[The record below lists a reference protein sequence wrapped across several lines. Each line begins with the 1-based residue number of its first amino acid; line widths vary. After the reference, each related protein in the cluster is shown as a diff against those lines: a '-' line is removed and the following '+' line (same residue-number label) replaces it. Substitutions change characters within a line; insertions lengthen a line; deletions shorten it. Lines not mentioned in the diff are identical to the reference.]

1 MECAWDP
8 VLLRLGEQLPPEL
21 LQVIQNG
28 SNERY
33 LEAITKASLDPRY
46 TYTLLARCT
55 DLFPHICASLRNHGS
70 FASCLATLGRVVPHA
85 PYLATFAI
93 RLLETET
100 YALNSSSDEDEDLRY
115 LLGLFRLLR
124 FNARIFRK
132 FARSHELA
140 KWLGRTS
147 RPATYLIIRILQID
161 LEAADHWLE
170 STIKRYLGEDTPD
183 GNIDGLWDEKIIDY
197 RFLSLWEQDRYEHVR
212 NAMSEAKQTL
222 SSAQASPGSV
232 RKLPRECFHASTSLL
247 AGVLL
252 PREDENYTPEADQ
265 LIETETVGSNLVSVA
280 NALKSTSPTLLLGL
294 AGSGKSLL
302 VRHVAR
308 SLGKLDKMVTLHL
321 NEQSDAKLLL
331 GVYTTGDTPGSF
343 LWKPGVLTTAIQE
356 GRWVLI
362 EDLDRAPNE
371 VLGTLLPIIE
381 KRQLLIPNRKET
393 IFAAEGFRIIA
404 TVRTA
409 VNHRGEETKPL
420 THMVGY
426 RHWNPISIN
435 MPAAPE
441 QATIAR
447 SLFPKLEKLMPQ
459 FIAVYERLI
468 AARQSSMGQSKTG
481 VARSITPR
489 DLLKW
494 CRRVALLMDGRSSF
508 TSHDEDAIYLEAL
521 DCFVGALPN
530 DTVRANLAGIVAEEL
545 RIDPQRRD
553 YLISAREVQYEAD
566 KAKIVVGRYS
576 LPKSRVGK
584 VAESSFSTNPHTTR
598 MLERVTSAVLNHE
611 PLLLV
616 GETGVGKT
624 TAVQHLA
631 NHLGKK
637 LVPFN
642 LSQQSEA
649 GDLLGGFKPVNAR
662 TLMVPM
668 KDEFDDL
675 FTEGFSSSK
684 NKQFLELLGKQ
695 MTKSNWK
702 AVCKLFRQAL
712 SMVDQQRAVSPSRQG
727 EAPAKKRKID
737 SKRPINFSRWDTFAQ
752 QVENIERKLSSGS
765 DAFAF
770 TFVEGNIVKALRN
783 GDWVLLDEIN
793 LASPDTLE
801 SIADL
806 LDPQSPSLLL
816 TEAGNIE
823 RVEAH
828 SDFRVFAAMNPATD
842 VGKKDLPPG
851 IRSRFTELYVESPDK
866 DLKSLQSIV
875 RAYLRQEAVSD
886 AAVASDV
893 SHLYQKIIALADQNK
908 LVDGAGQRPHFSLRT
923 LTRTLSYAKN
933 IQQLCSLRRALYEG
947 FHMSFMTFLDAE
959 SASLVQP
966 FIEQY
971 LFGKRINVKAEL
983 KKALRKPND
992 GLSHVQGYPGSK
1004 HWIRQGKEPLQ
1015 EQSQYIITPFVQSN
1029 LENLVRAASTRQFPV
1044 LIQGPTSSGKTSM
1057 IEYLAKRTGH
1067 VFTRI
1072 NNHEHTDL
1080 QEYLGTYISGTDGRL
1095 QFQEGVLVKALR
1107 EGHWIVLDELN
1118 LAPTDVLE
1126 ALNRLLDD
1134 NRELLVPETQE
1145 VIRPHPD
1152 FMLFATQNP
1161 AGLYGGRKTLSRAFR
1176 NRFLELHFDDIPVNE
1191 LQEILH
1197 RRTQLPESRCK
1208 RVVTV
1213 YRELSVLRQEN
1224 RLFEQKS
1231 FATLRDLFRWALRPN
1246 DTIEQLAANG
1256 FMLLCERV
1264 RKPEER
1270 LALKAVI
1277 EKVMSDKGPRVRID
1291 EDVLYAESSS
1301 EIQQHRQDANDRS
1314 VVWTR
1319 AMRRLYVLV
1328 SRAIANNE
1336 PVLLVGET
1344 GCGKTTVC
1352 QMLADALKK
1361 ELHTVN
1367 AHQNT
1372 ETSDLIGSQ
1381 RPVRNRAAI
1390 EADLR
1395 QKLIASPALETLTDP
1410 QTQPTDILLK
1420 EYDSAVNSLE
1430 KDQKASWLQLP
1441 GHANI
1446 IAAQVRFKALFEWV
1460 DGSLV
1465 NAMKTGDFFLLDE
1478 ISLADDSVL
1487 ERINSVLESQRAIM
1501 LAEKGS
1507 LDSFVTAS
1515 LGFQFFATMN
1525 PGGDYGKREL
1535 SPALRNRFTE
1545 IWVPS
1550 LSDMDDVLQIVQA
1563 KLVQDA
1569 HSFASSMVAFAAWFK
1584 SRFDT
1589 SASSSVSI
1597 RDTLAWVE
1605 FVNAFAQQNVT
1616 AAVVHGAAMVYID
1629 TLGANPAG
1637 LMSINVQGIEY
1648 ERAACIDELGRL
1660 LEVDAKAI
1668 YGQSFEAATTDDA
1681 FAIGPFTIP
1690 RTQNAISTSVGF
1702 TFEPPTTRLNA
1713 MRVLRAL
1720 QVRKPIL
1727 LEGSPG
1733 VGKTAIVT
1741 AIAAAAGMP
1750 LTRINLSDQTDLLD
1764 LFGSDAPVE
1773 GAQTGTFVWRDAPFL
1788 RAMKN
1793 GDWVLLDEM
1802 NLASQSVL
1810 EGLNACLDHRG
1821 EVFVPELGQ
1830 TFSRHPNFR
1839 LFAAQ
1844 NPHHQGGG
1852 RKGLPSSFVNRFT
1865 VVYADSFKSEDLM
1878 MICQRTFPGLPVD
1891 YIEKTVSFVTKLN
1904 GEVAE
1909 RRSFGSS
1916 GGPWE
1921 FNLRDIAR
1929 WLGLASADEALLRAG
1944 TPRDFAIMLCTQRF
1958 RTANDRSC
1966 VSDLFD
1972 TVFDPSIAAADLFS
1986 GVTTQTLQVGL
1997 AMLPRS
2003 EEWSAAGSLPQDH
2016 TGSFPSNLRALQS
2029 MMLAVQRGWPVV
2041 LAGPPGVGKTTM
2053 IERLAACTGADV
2065 VTLGMSSETDALDL
2079 IGGYEQFDPNRQ
2091 LAQASIAVR
2100 AQLEALS
2107 KTGIA
2112 HGTLEAALNQLDSLQ
2127 QLRTSP
2133 SGTAWLTKLDQ
2144 ALPPG
2149 AKSSLGPLLESLKNT
2164 NQSID
2169 KARFEWIDGPLI
2181 EALHQGKWLV
2191 LDNANLC
2198 SPSVLDRLN
2207 SLLEPNGSLI
2217 VNEHCDKDGA
2227 PRVNQPHPNFRI
2239 FLTVDP
2245 RLGELSRAMRNR
2257 AVELYLDPTSFEVG
2271 SSTDGLFV
2279 ESAMARFSAIKA
2291 AGLAQLKLN
2300 NASAVHVAADHF
2312 ALDDRV
2318 LAPRLLRQLNSGLLQ
2333 STAQETAAL
2342 AFEDHILP
2350 ESHLRA
2356 FYNEIS
2362 SQTQVPADF
2371 ACVQTLHPLNNQP
2384 LVQQSHQSLSRTM
2397 TLAAQHDL
2405 GTELHAVAKALST
2418 LKADRKVSERLTR
2431 FWRSV
2436 RQHVKGAGGNTSQW
2450 VHVEKMIQSIQR
2462 LVQEVTTASADTL
2475 IEIKTTLRGL
2485 LAFVG
2490 ALLGVLTSDSLDLAS
2505 FTACVLVGQAMIAQ
2519 GNSLKGGAHLGQ
2531 LQTTIS
2537 DLMPK
2542 SNGNGNTG
2550 NGFVSLW
2557 KTLKPTMPTTMD
2569 ELRALLDFES
2579 VVARFDRM
2587 LSTSRLPL
2595 QRLVELRIAF
2605 QQAFSIGVTAA
2616 SDLKSLADKLIAS
2629 TPEINDEVDHEEA
2642 LRSMP
2647 HFVRSFEFICQQF
2660 AVLSLDMPCL
2670 AQRDAVQLE
2679 LLALRKT
2686 VHGLYG
2692 DRSHSAQRK
2701 LRLLGLSVPGEK
2713 QLSEEDTGPHDTC
2726 QSVLHRLKAVDE
2738 VSLQRMS
2745 LFEEE
2750 SRALGRVVASK
2761 AQLLQADTLP
2771 ALDHCLE
2778 DLARTVLQSLV
2789 NDNGA
2794 STHQGHA
2801 RVLLQALE
2809 GNTDAQQLHLSKIE
2823 ATERSAM
2830 MLLQNVVQ
2838 YLRASPGDPTQA
2850 ARAWASFAIASL
2862 DIFVPA
2868 LAFDPVQ
2875 EAGFRRTVYFKAK
2888 NGLQSTLAA
2897 LKAFREAWTG
2907 GQDSLRAR
2915 LIEEDLAALGSKPT
2929 EVAICRPEVSELS
2942 QLFGE
2947 LQALMRSL
2955 QSLNASVGVNLDF
2968 SAWDNIL
2975 VARTRLSTQYRAYA
2989 DLTSPVV
2996 GFIDCLAVARRL
3008 AQRAEQE
3015 QLQSLSISSAS
3026 VTPFVGATLGDFLSE
3041 TTFIDLQRASTS
3053 RGERLFWL
3061 SALAM
3066 RCHVIPASQSSLGLR
3081 SAVANTFR
3089 SFYEAWKVELSREQR
3104 HAAAKSSLFK
3114 YRGGD
3119 DDQDEVDQQELN
3131 ELFPDHE
3138 TTQIKSREHDI
3149 QDLAPRMAELYHAI
3163 HSEQQPEVN
3172 GFLPLLKEWAA
3183 SSGDFSQSDKI
3194 PAVLCALQELSA
3206 KLFSNQTPS
3215 RTANIY
3221 KDANIAQSRSLVAL
3235 IQKIQ
3240 ARFNFIHNTW
3250 PEHATPIEV
3259 LRGCDDILSLGHAEP
3274 LARYLPSIEKLHAT
3288 INEWQKVASTEFS
3301 ANNLLE
3307 ETTSLI
3313 IAWRQLELSTWAGM
3327 FSVEDE
3333 NCKASAASWWYIAYE
3348 TIIGASEELQG
3359 KTDEVQKFS
3368 YQLVETL
3375 GGFLANCGLG
3385 EYSIRLSMLSDF
3397 EAALA
3402 TQDETSI
3409 VRGALSSLISFYSRF
3424 QPAVTEHL
3432 AKKRAELEKAI
3443 KNVIQVA
3450 SWKDRNIE
3458 TLKNSAKASHKKL
3471 FRTVKKY
3478 RQLLAE
3484 PVGPLLQAEFPK
3496 ANISSGDGTL
3506 AQLLPSIGVEATAN
3520 LATDSLL
3527 ATHLPKLQQNIQEI
3541 QSKATSLRTP
3551 AAAASK
3557 IQKFLQDLDEES
3569 NELRKATPST
3579 ATEENKTLVQ
3589 HLKTRKR
3596 RLLADVLRDVRL
3608 MGFQTNISEDVLAQ
3622 QSTLHAVLA
3631 KSAPLAEA
3639 KADEEFHRFL
3649 YVMES
3654 VRENAVKHSEDLTPA
3669 EIARSKTL
3677 LENMLQVSVE
3687 QRQSLQRHLKGFGTL
3702 KAALEQVAALANSK
3716 TPAVRPGI
3724 ERPPVALKTE
3734 VTAVRSALQTA
3745 VHCVGIQ
3752 AELSGSAFSFVT
3764 DALAQEAGRLDS
3776 IEAELVKLPST
3787 PAYIDNAKV
3796 RDLEAK
3802 FVSSKEMAQK
3812 VATESVQ
3819 RHPELEPV
3827 LNQLLK
3833 WLQHSSVSKD
3843 QANGVSAAIEETWLR
3858 NFADLLKQT
3867 GEHVKS
3873 LDANDSS
3880 VKDKKA
3886 WLLAEQNSI
3895 NSVIES
3901 LATGQVSV
3909 DLQLALGRLHVDVRS
3924 DDKLAQV
3931 AASARETYPIL
3942 QAYAEITGRLVSE
3955 MCDLHTMTCKMAH
3968 RLALSFVQLA
3978 KEGFCQPPEK
3988 AQGDEK
3994 ESGQVE
4000 SGTGLGDG
4008 EGAEDISK
4016 DVGDDEDLG
4025 ELAQDANSKEKEE
4038 ETQAEK
4044 DAVDMA
4050 DEELEGE
4057 LDESADADD
4066 EEGDEDGQEDTEV
4079 DEEAG
4084 KVDEKDGATDEKTW
4098 DDGKT
4103 DEAEKEAEKGKGT
4116 KSEDVSAAQEGAQEE
4131 DGQQPED
4138 GEQGDDEA
4146 EAEAGAEAE
4155 DEGEVQAPE
4164 QTDPHLQEEQNLDL
4178 PEDMN
4183 MDGGKAEDEDM
4194 ESGDDLGDD
4203 LSEAGAEADADAAP
4217 PDDKDIEMQ
4226 DGEEENEGEENGEA
4240 VDMDKEDDDQAA
4252 EQDGEDANSDVN
4264 MLDMP
4269 DVDNEP
4275 DDGLT
4280 TADAGQGNEED
4291 KAAKPSGALSNEQEM
4306 QDENDAEQDN
4316 GQSGTAEGQK
4326 RSQQNDA
4333 SGQVEVGA
4341 DDQETRPFQ
4350 QLGDLLKQWYEQ
4362 HRDIEAAK
4370 EDNEADPETDQQ
4382 MDMQD
4387 AHFEHT
4393 QDADAEMQAIGA
4405 ASADQSRALD
4415 NQNAVPIDNE
4425 EPEQTEKLDNAEQ
4438 PAPED
4443 QLEDDN
4449 METGGATDRGT
4460 EAASKPD
4467 KALIGA
4473 PNNND
4478 VDIEDVPREESPQ
4491 TDMEDVDEQLTNTHL
4506 TLEQPHLMSMEDA
4519 RQLWTE
4525 HESRTRNMAVVLT
4538 EHLRLILQPTQAT
4551 KMRGDF
4557 RTGKRLNIK
4566 KIIPYIASSYKRDK
4580 IWMRRSIPSK
4590 RSYQIMLA
4598 IDDSESMNESERKGL
4613 AFDTL
4618 ALVAKAMSM
4627 LEVGEL
4633 CIIGFGETINVNHD
4647 FSAPFTS
4654 EAGAEVFKHFS
4665 FSQTK
4670 TDVRRLL
4677 EKSIDLFRTARLKA
4691 TGSASDLWQLQL
4703 IISDGLCEDHPSIR
4717 QLVRQAHEEQI
4728 MVVFIVVDATA
4739 QETAAVGPKQSIVDL
4754 QRVEFTKDAAGEPQI
4769 NMIKYLDTFPFK
4781 YYLIVRDV
4789 VELPGV
4795 LAGALRQWFA
4805 EVVES
4810 GG

>member
-1 MECAWDP
+1 MECVWDAS
-8 VLLRLGEQLPPEL
+8 LLRLGEQLPPEL
-21 LQVIQNG
+21 LQIIQNG

-33 LEAITKASLDPRY
+33 LEAITEASLDPRY
-46 TYTLLARCT
+46 TYTLLVHCA
-55 DLFPHICASLRNHGS
+55 DLFPHICASLRIQGS
-70 FASCLATLGRVVPHA
+70 FAACLATLGRVVPHA
-85 PYLATFAI
+85 SHLATFAI
-93 RLLETET
+93 RLLENET
-100 YALNSSSDEDEDLRY
+100 YALNSSSDDDDDLQY
-115 LLGLFRLLR
+115 LLGLLRLLR

-132 FARSHELA
+132 FVRSHELVT
-140 KWLGRTS
+140 WLGRTS

-170 STIKRYLGEDTPD
+170 STIKRYLGEDTSD
-183 GNIDGLWDEKIIDY
+183 GHIDGTWDEQIIDY
-197 RFLSLWEQDRYEHVR
+197 RFLSLWEQDRYENVH
-212 NAMSEAKQTL
+212 NAMAEVRQ
-222 SSAQASPGSV
+222 SSSGSNPSLGSIRNILRDV
-232 RKLPRECFHASTSLL
+232 FHPSTSLL

-252 PREDENYTPEADQ
+252 PRVDERQTPGPGQ
-265 LIETETVGSNLVSVA
+265 LVETDTVRSNLASVA
-280 NALKSTSPTLLLGL
+280 TALKSTSPTLLLGL

-302 VRHVAR
+302 IQHVAR
-308 SLGKLDKMVTLHL
+308 ALGKLDKMVTLHL

-343 LWKPGVLTTAIQE
+343 IWKPGVLTTAIQE
-356 GRWVLI
+356 GRWVFI

-393 IFAAEGFRIIA
+393 VFAAEGFRIIA
-404 TVRTA
+404 TVRTT

-435 MPAAPE
+435 MPTVVE

-447 SLFPKLEKLMPQ
+447 SLFPKLERLMPQ
-459 FIAVYERLI
+459 FIAVYERLS
-468 AARQSSMGQSKTG
+468 AARQTSMAQSKTG
-481 VARSITPR
+481 VARAITPR

-494 CRRVALLMDGRSSF
+494 CRRVSLLLDGRSSF

-521 DCFVGALPN
+521 DCFVGALPS
-530 DTVRANLAGIVAEEL
+530 DSLRTDLAGIAAEEL

-553 YLISAREVQYEAD
+553 YLLSAREVQYEAD
-566 KAKIVVGRYS
+566 KAKIVIGRYS

-598 MLERVTSAVLNHE
+598 MLERVTSAVLNRE

-695 MTKSNWK
+695 MARSNWK
-702 AVCKLFRQAL
+702 SVCKLFRQAL
-712 SMVDQQRAVSPSRQG
+712 GMVDQQRAVSPSRQG

-737 SKRPINFSRWDTFAQ
+737 SKRPINFTRWDAFAQ
-752 QVENIERKLSSGS
+752 QLENIERKLSSGS

-783 GDWVLLDEIN
+783 GDWALLDEIN

-828 SDFRVFAAMNPATD
+828 PEFRVFAAMNPATD

-886 AAVASDV
+886 AAIASDV
-893 SHLYQKIIALADQNK
+893 SHLYQKIIALAEQNK

-933 IQQLCSLRRALYEG
+933 IQQMCSLRRALYEG
-947 FHMSFMTFLDAE
+947 FHMSFMTFLDTE

-966 FIEQY
+966 LIEQH
-971 LFGKRINVKAEL
+971 LFGKRVNVRAEL
-983 KKALRKPND
+983 QKGLRKPSD
-992 GLSHVQGYPGSK
+992 GRSHAQGYPGSK
-1004 HWIRQGKEPLQ
+1004 HWIRQGKEALQ
-1015 EQSQYIITPFVQSN
+1015 EQSHYIITPFVQSN

-1080 QEYLGTYISGTDGRL
+1080 QEYLGTYVSGTDGRL

-1145 VIRPHPD
+1145 VIRPHSD

-1208 RVVTV
+1208 RIVTV

-1270 LALKAVI
+1270 FALKSVI
-1277 EKVMSDKGPRVRID
+1277 EKVMSEKGPRVRLD
-1291 EDVLYAESSS
+1291 EDVLYAQNSS
-1301 EIQQHRQDANDRS
+1301 EIQQHRQEANDRS

-1352 QMLADALKK
+1352 QMLSDALKK
-1361 ELHTVN
+1361 DLHTVN
-1367 AHQNT
+1367 AYQNT

-1390 EADLR
+1390 EAELR
-1395 QKLIASPALETLTDP
+1395 QKLLASPALTTLSDS
-1410 QTQPTDILLK
+1410 QSQPTDTLLK
-1420 EYDSAVNSLE
+1420 EYESAVTGLDKDE
-1430 KDQKASWLQLP
+1430 KAAWLQSP
-1441 GHANI
+1441 GHADI
-1446 IAAQVRFKALFEWV
+1446 TAAQVRFKALFEWV

-1487 ERINSVLESQRAIM
+1487 ERINSVLESQRTIM

-1507 LDSFVTAS
+1507 LDSFVSAS
-1515 LGFQFFATMN
+1515 PGFQLFATMN

-1550 LSDMDDVLQIVQA
+1550 LSDMDDVLQIVRA

-1569 HSFASSMVAFAAWFK
+1569 HTFASSMVAFAAWFK

-1605 FVNAFAQQNVT
+1605 FVNAFAQQDVT

-1637 LMSINVQGIEY
+1637 LMSINIQGIQH
-1648 ERAACIDELGRL
+1648 ERAACVDELCRL
-1660 LEVDAKAI
+1660 SKVDAKAI
-1668 YGQSFEAATTDDA
+1668 YSQSFEAVTTGQA
-1681 FAIGPFTIP
+1681 FAIGPFKVP
-1690 RTQNAISTSVGF
+1690 RTQNATATSVGF
-1702 TFEPPTTRLNA
+1702 TFEPPTTRSNA

-1720 QVRKPIL
+1720 QLRKPIL

-1733 VGKTAIVT
+1733 VGKTALVT
-1741 AIAAAAGMP
+1741 AVAGAAGMP

-1793 GDWVLLDEM
+1793 GEWVLLDEM

-1830 TFSRHPNFR
+1830 TFARHPNFR

-1865 VVYADSFKSEDLM
+1865 VVYADSFKKEDLM
-1878 MICQRTFPGLPVD
+1878 LISRRIFPGLRVD
-1891 YIEKTVSFVTKLN
+1891 YIAKTVSFVTKLN
-1904 GEVAE
+1904 EEVAE
-1909 RRSFGSS
+1909 QRRFGST

-1929 WLGLASADEALLRAG
+1929 WLDLASARETLLRAG
-1944 TPRDFAIMLCTQRF
+1944 TPRDFATMLCGQRF
-1958 RTANDRSC
+1958 RSVKDRSC
-1966 VSDLFD
+1966 VTTLFGSI
-1972 TVFDPSIAAADLFS
+1972 FDESTAVADLFC

-1997 AMLPRS
+1997 ALLPRG
-2003 EEWSAAGSLPQDH
+2003 EHWSATGSLPQDYSGRAPKH
-2016 TGSFPSNLRALQS
+2016 WRALQS
-2029 MMLAVQRGWPVV
+2029 MMLSIQRGWPVV

-2053 IERLAACTGADV
+2053 IAHLAACTGADV

-2091 LAQASIAVR
+2091 STQAYIAVR
-2100 AQLEALS
+2100 ARLEALS
-2107 KTGIA
+2107 KTCIA
-2112 HGTLEAALNQLDSLQ
+2112 QGSLEAALSQLDSLQ
-2127 QLRTSP
+2127 QLKSSP
-2133 SGTAWLTKLDQ
+2133 RGTAWLGKIDQ
-2144 ALPPG
+2144 SLPPETM
-2149 AKSSLGPLLESLKNT
+2149 SSLGPLLEVLQRG

-2181 EALHQGKWLV
+2181 DALRQGKWLV

-2217 VNEHCDKDGA
+2217 VNEHCGEDGA
-2227 PRVNQPHPNFRI
+2227 PRVIQPHANFRI

-2257 AVELYLDPTSFEVG
+2257 AVELYLDPTSPEVD

-2279 ESAMARFSAIKA
+2279 ESAMARLSALSA
-2291 AGLAQLKLN
+2291 AGLAQRKLSKD
-2300 NASAVHVAADHF
+2300 SAARIAADHF

-2318 LAPRLLRQLNSGLLQ
+2318 LTTRLLRQLNSGLLQ
-2333 STAQETAAL
+2333 SPAQETMAL
-2342 AFEDHILP
+2342 DFEDHTLP
-2350 ESHLRA
+2350 ESQLRA
-2356 FYNEIS
+2356 YYSDIS
-2362 SQTQVPADF
+2362 SQTQEPADF

-2384 LVQQSHQSLSRTM
+2384 LVQQSHQSLSRAMTM
-2397 TLAAQHDL
+2397 AARHDL
-2405 GTELHAVAKALST
+2405 GTEFHAVVRILAT
-2418 LKADRKVSERLTR
+2418 LKADRKTSEKLTR
-2431 FWRSV
+2431 FWRFV
-2436 RQHVKGAGGNTSQW
+2436 KQHVKGAGGSTSQW
-2450 VHVEKMIQSIQR
+2450 VPVESILHYTQAWIQD
-2462 LVQEVTTASADTL
+2462 VTATSTIALAKTKTA
-2475 IEIKTTLRGL
+2475 LRGL
-2485 LAFVG
+2485 LAFVET
-2490 ALLGVLTSDSLDLAS
+2490 LLRVLTSESLELAS
-2505 FTACVLVGQAMIAQ
+2505 FTACVLVGQAMVTQSTSLQ
-2519 GNSLKGGAHLGQ
+2519 GNAQYLGQ
-2531 LQTTIS
+2531 IQTAIS
-2537 DLMPK
+2537 DLVPK
-2542 SNGNGNTG
+2542 SYGNTG
-2550 NGFVSLW
+2550 SGFVSLW
-2557 KTLKPTMPTTMD
+2557 KTLRIPMPATMD
-2569 ELRALLDFES
+2569 QLQALLDFES
-2579 VVARFDRM
+2579 VVDRFDRM
-2587 LSTSRLPL
+2587 LSTSRLSL

-2605 QQAFSIGVTAA
+2605 QQALSVGVSAA
-2616 SDLKSLADKLIAS
+2616 SNLKSLAEKLVAS
-2629 TPEINDEVDHEEA
+2629 TPEINQKVDEEKV
-2642 LRSMP
+2642 LLITP
-2647 HFVRSFEFICQQF
+2647 HFVQSFESMCQQF
-2660 AVLSLDMPCL
+2660 AVLSLEAPCMT
-2670 AQRDAVQLE
+2670 QRDAVQLE
-2679 LLALRKT
+2679 VLALRKT
-2686 VHGLYG
+2686 SHGLYG
-2692 DRSHSAQRK
+2692 DRSNSAQSK
-2701 LRLLGLSVPGEK
+2701 LRLLGLSVPTQQPEAEEK
-2713 QLSEEDTGPHDTC
+2713 SGPEDIC
-2726 QSVLHRLKAVDE
+2726 QSVLHCLKTVED

-2750 SRALGRVVASK
+2750 SRALGHVVASK
-2761 AQLLQADTLP
+2761 AHWMQADTLST
-2771 ALDHCLE
+2771 LDRCLR
-2778 DLARTVLQSLV
+2778 DLVRVILESLLEGG
-2789 NDNGA
+2789 DTSA
-2794 STHQGHA
+2794 MHGHA
-2801 RVLLQALE
+2801 RVLLQSLQD
-2809 GNTDAQQLHLSKIE
+2809 NTDVQQPQSERIE
-2823 ATERSAM
+2823 ATERLPLG
-2830 MLLQNVVQ
+2830 LLQNVVR
-2838 YLRASPGDPTQA
+2838 YLQTNSGKPEAAAS
-2850 ARAWASFAIASL
+2850 AWTCFAIACL
-2862 DIFVPA
+2862 DIFIPA

-2875 EAGFRRTVYFKAK
+2875 EAEFRRTVYFKAK
-2888 NGLQSTLAA
+2888 DGLQSTLAA

-2907 GQDSLRAR
+2907 DHDSLRAR
-2915 LIEEDLAALGSKPT
+2915 LIEEDIAALGSEPN
-2929 EVAICRPEVSELS
+2929 VIAICRPETSELS

-2947 LQALMRSL
+2947 FQALLRSL
-2955 QSLNASVGVNLDF
+2955 QPLKTSIAGALDF
-2968 SAWDNIL
+2968 SAWNNVL
-2975 VARTRLSTQYRAYA
+2975 VTRTRLSTQYRAYA

-3008 AQRAEQE
+3008 ARRAEKDQI
-3015 QLQSLSISSAS
+3015 QSQFTSSAS
-3026 VTPFVGATLGDFLSE
+3026 VTPFAGAALDDFLPE
-3041 TTFIDLQRASTS
+3041 KKFIDLQQASTS
-3053 RGERLFWL
+3053 REARLFWL
-3061 SALAM
+3061 SALAV
-3066 RCHVIPASQSSLGLR
+3066 RSTVVPTARSSQDLR
-3081 SAVANTFR
+3081 SAITHTFR

-3119 DDQDEVDQQELN
+3119 DDQDEVDQQELD

-3138 TTQIKSREHDI
+3138 TTPTRSQDHDI
-3149 QDLAPRMAELYHAI
+3149 QDLAPRMTELYHAI
-3163 HSEQQPEVN
+3163 HSPDKAEAN
-3172 GFLPLLKEWAA
+3172 AFLPLLKEWATLYGH
-3183 SSGDFSQSDKI
+3183 SSQSHKI
-3194 PAVLCALQELSA
+3194 PAVLSALHGLST
-3206 KLFSNQTPS
+3206 KLFSNHAPS

-3221 KDANIAQSRSLVAL
+3221 KDANIAQSRTLVAL
-3235 IQKIQ
+3235 MNKLQS
-3240 ARFNFIHNTW
+3240 RFNSIHDAW

-3274 LARYLPSIEKLHAT
+3274 LVRYLPSVEKLHAT

-3327 FSVEDE
+3327 FNVEDE

-3359 KTDEVQKFS
+3359 MAEEVQKFS
-3368 YQLVETL
+3368 SQLVETL

-3385 EYSIRLSMLSDF
+3385 EYSIRLSMLADF

-3402 TQDETSI
+3402 TQDGTDVI
-3409 VRGALSSLISFYSRF
+3409 RGALSSLISFYSRF
-3424 QPAVTEHL
+3424 QPAITEQLH
-3432 AKKRAELEKAI
+3432 KKRAELEKAI

-3478 RQLLAE
+3478 RQLLSE
-3484 PVGPLLQAEFPK
+3484 PVGPILQAEFPK
-3496 ANISSGDGTL
+3496 AVIAPESGTL
-3506 AQLLPSIGVEATAN
+3506 TQLLPSLIAETNSESTVHSV
-3520 LATDSLL
+3520 LAAQFSDM
-3527 ATHLPKLQQNIQEI
+3527 QQNIREI
-3541 QSKATSLRTP
+3541 QNTANSFNSP
-3551 AAAASK
+3551 AATTKK
-3557 IQKFLQDLDEES
+3557 IQNFLQDLDEES
-3569 NELRKATPST
+3569 TELRKATPST

-3622 QSTLHAVLA
+3622 QSSLHLVLA
-3631 KSAPLAEA
+3631 KSAPLGDVT
-3639 KADEEFHRFL
+3639 ADETFHRFL
-3649 YVMES
+3649 YVMQS
-3654 VRENAVKHSEDLTPA
+3654 VRENAGKHSEDLTPA

-3677 LENMLQVSVE
+3677 LESMLQVSLE
-3687 QRQSLQRHLKGFGTL
+3687 QRQCLQRYFKDFTSLKTTMQQL
-3702 KAALEQVAALANSK
+3702 AALANSES
-3716 TPAVRPGI
+3716 PGVRPDL
-3724 ERPPVALKTE
+3724 ERPLLFLQTE

-3745 VHCVGIQ
+3745 IRCIDIQ
-3752 AELSGSAFSFVT
+3752 AELSGSVYSTVA
-3764 DALAQEAGRLDS
+3764 DALIQEASRLDR
-3776 IEAELVKLPST
+3776 IETNLANLP
-3787 PAYIDNAKV
+3787 PIPVFIDNARV
-3796 RDLEAK
+3796 RELEAH
-3802 FVSSKEMAQK
+3802 FTSSKNLLRA
-3812 VATESVQ
+3812 VATDSIQ
-3819 RHPELEPV
+3819 KNPELEPV
-3827 LNQLLK
+3827 LSQLLN
-3833 WLQHSSVSKD
+3833 WIQHPTPSPT
-3843 QANGVSAAIEETWLR
+3843 QANGVSATSDETWVQK
-3858 NFADLLKQT
+3858 FVGLLQQT
-3867 GEHVKS
+3867 GEQVKS
-3873 LDANDSS
+3873 LNFSHASG
-3880 VKDKKA
+3880 KDKKA
-3886 WLLAEQNSI
+3886 WLLAEQKSTNSAI
-3895 NSVIES
+3895 ASMRLDCIS
-3901 LATGQVSV
+3901 DTLGK
-3909 DLQLALGRLHVDVRS
+3909 ALERLHMDVHS
-3924 DDKLAQV
+3924 NDKLAHI

-3942 QAYAEITGRLVSE
+3942 QAYADVTGRLISE
-3955 MCDLHTMTCKMAH
+3955 MCDLHTMTCRMAH

-3988 AQGDEK
+3988 AQGDQK

-4000 SGTGLGDG
+4000 SGTGLGNG

-4025 ELAQDANSKEKEE
+4025 DLAQDANSKEKEE

-4057 LDESADADD
+4057 FDESTDAD
-4066 EEGDEDGQEDTEV
+4066 EEEGGDEDGQEDAEV

-4098 DDGKT
+4098 DDGKAE
-4103 DEAEKEAEKGKGT
+4103 EAEKEADKGKGT
-4116 KSEDVSAAQEGAQEE
+4116 RSEDVSAAQDGANEE
-4131 DGQQPED
+4131 DEQEAED
-4138 GEQGDDEA
+4138 GEQGDDDA
-4146 EAEAGAEAE
+4146 EMGAEVE
-4155 DEGEVQAPE
+4155 DEGEAQAPE
-4164 QTDPHLQEEQNLDL
+4164 QADPHLQDEQNLDL

-4194 ESGDDLGDD
+4194 DSGDDLGDAF
-4203 LSEAGAEADADAAP
+4203 SEADADADVDATS
-4217 PDDKDIEMQ
+4217 PDAKDAEMQ
-4226 DGEEENEGEENGEA
+4226 DGEEEDRGEENGEA
-4240 VDMDKEDDDQAA
+4240 VDLDKEEADEAA

-4269 DVDNEP
+4269 DNHDEP

-4291 KAAKPSGALSNEQEM
+4291 KAAKSSGALSNEQEM

-4316 GQSGTAEGQK
+4316 GQPGTAEGQK
-4326 RSQQNDA
+4326 RSEQNDA

-4341 DDQETRPFQ
+4341 DEQEAQPFQ

-4370 EDNEADPETDQQ
+4370 QDNEAEPESQQQ

-4387 AHFEHT
+4387 TRFEHT
-4393 QDADAEMQAIGA
+4393 EDVDAEMQAIGA

-4425 EPEQTEKLDNAEQ
+4425 EPEPTEKLDNAL
-4438 PAPED
+4438 PPDPED
-4443 QLEDDN
+4443 QPADDN
-4449 METGGATDRGT
+4449 VEAGGATDRGT

-4467 KALIGA
+4467 KAMIGA
-4473 PNNND
+4473 PNNHD
-4478 VDIEDVPREESPQ
+4478 MDIEDVPRSESPQ

-4506 TLEQPHLMSMEDA
+4506 SLQQPNLMSLEDA
-4519 RQLWTE
+4519 RHLWTE

-4618 ALVAKAMSM
+4618 ALVAKSMSM

-4654 EAGAEVFKHFS
+4654 EAGAEVFKQFS

-4739 QETAAVGPKQSIVDL
+4739 EETKAVGPKQSIVDL
-4754 QRVEFTKDAAGEPQI
+4754 QRVEFTKDATGEPQI

-4795 LAGALRQWFA
+4795 LAGALRQWFS